1 MLIIEAV
8 NVMGNIDLT
17 KKKQNIIKHRN
28 LLSHIKMNKEILRF
42 ASTEIKNIY
51 IFYCHKSPFFE
62 KYVDIEE
69 LLVTNKISS
78 KKKL

>member
-1 MLIIEAV
+1 
-8 NVMGNIDLT
+8 MGNIDLT

-28 LLSHIKMNKEILRF
+28 LLSHIKVNKEILRF
-42 ASTEIKNIY
+42 VSTEIKKK

>member
-1 MLIIEAV
+1 
-8 NVMGNIDLT
+8 MGNIDLT

-42 ASTEIKNIY
+42 ASTEMKKNISC
-51 IFYCHKSPFFE
+51 CHKSPFFE

>member
-1 MLIIEAV
+1 
-8 NVMGNIDLT
+8 MGNIDLT

-28 LLSHIKMNKEILRF
+28 LLSHIKMNKETLRF
-42 ASTEIKNIY
+42 ASTEMKKN